1 MRLLPWTSDDSED
14 WRPGCLQETDCV
26 ASTEDQAGELV
37 DDLYC
42 VVVLDTYSRPN
53 M

>member
-1 MRLLPWTSDDSED
+1 M
-14 WRPGCLQETDCV
+14 

>member
-1 MRLLPWTSDDSED
+1 M
-14 WRPGCLQETDCV
+14 
-26 ASTEDQAGELV
+26 ASAEDQAGELL

-53 M
+53 MSFKDCRKTQKYSV